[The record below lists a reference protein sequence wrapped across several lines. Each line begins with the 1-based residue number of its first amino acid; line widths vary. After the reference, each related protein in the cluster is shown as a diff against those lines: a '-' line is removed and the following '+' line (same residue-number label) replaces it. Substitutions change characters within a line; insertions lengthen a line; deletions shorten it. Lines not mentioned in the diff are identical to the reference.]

1 MTTIKVTG
9 VINYLHCPESSSFFS
24 IDSALPHVYLFSLIC
39 LHIQKCIDQRP
50 NPATRSFIKLPSC
63 ETQNKHLHAGHFLT
77 PPGDAEYVSINNSLP
92 PNQNLL
98 IKVKSRKKK
107 KSLSVFQLCKAQT
120 VVCWAIQRKFFADQQ
135 VSCRVEH
142 FLLHTGRTFILSQ
155 FDFPLSFLRCGLI
168 CVFCYTDFGNVAG
181 IF

>member
-1 MTTIKVTG
+1 M
-9 VINYLHCPESSSFFS
+9 
-24 IDSALPHVYLFSLIC
+24 YLFSLIC

-63 ETQNKHLHAGHFLT
+63 ETQNKHLYAGHFLT

-107 KSLSVFQLCKAQT
+107 KSLPVFQLCKAQT

-155 FDFPLSFLRCGLI
+155 FDFLLSFLRCGLI
-168 CVFCYTDFGNVAG
+168 CVFCCTDFGNVAG